1 MCVKHKKVWGY
12 AGLPLESPRLSSH
25 IGATARKHG
34 FWVAAAAF
42 PPFEPLGDRLF
53 RAFAVRDE
61 NGSDGRVRI
70 CAPHVVL
77 RFEGLKNRF
86 RTKEFLKP
94 GFSPLK

>member
-1 MCVKHKKVWGY
+1 VRQTQKSVGIR
-12 AGLPLESPRLSSH
+12 GLAPRISKIVIPYRGDS
-25 IGATARKHG
+25 TKARFLG
-34 FWVAAAAF
+34 GSGGVS
-42 PPFEPLGDRLF
+42 PFEPLGDRLF